1 MFLCRI
7 IVILVVE
14 KIVLKIDLRVYY
26 KKFFKLSGWLGKMCV
41 IFGWFSYEDNGKK
54 NGEFI
59 IKIKNFFVKIYLIYI
74 FISNCFWSWFI
85 VWGIN
90 FYYSFI

>member
-54 NGEFI
+54 LESLLLKLGILLLKYFI
-59 IKIKNFFVKIYLIYI
+59 
-74 FISNCFWSWFI
+74 
-85 VWGIN
+85 
-90 FYYSFI
+90 